1 MMNDASSDLK
11 EQECWRRIGIW
22 GNESN
27 RCEKLKFVKHCR
39 HCDVFEQA
47 ARVATMERQGQVPD
61 ISLSTDEL
69 IEKERHAG
77 NKSLIPFRIG
87 GQCIAVPSKS
97 VLTISDQVAIHS
109 IPYNKNPLIKG
120 LVAINH
126 EVYTFIDLGKLL
138 GIEINPHNLRQEKL
152 HSLFVRTIV
161 VDFSGR
167 IVVFYVEEVY
177 QIHRYFDENIQREN
191 QALENPLIEGVI
203 ENKGVWCSDCHLL
216 NMVLISGQLMAS
228 TK

>member
-1 MMNDASSDLK
+1 MNDISSDTQ

-47 ARVATMERQGQVPD
+47 ARVATMERQGQISD
-61 ISLSTDEL
+61 LSLSTDKL

-77 NKSLIPFRIG
+77 NKSLMPFRIG

-138 GIEINPHNLRQEKL
+138 EIEINPLNLRQEKL
-152 HSLFVRTIV
+152 HSLFIRTIV
-161 VDFSGR
+161 VDFAGR
-167 IVVFYVEEVY
+167 IVVFYVDEVY
-177 QIHRYFDENIQREN
+177 QIHRYFNENVLVDN
-191 QALENPLIEGVI
+191 QKLVSPLINGVI
-203 ENKGVWCSDCHLL
+203 DNKGIWCSDCHLL
-216 NMVLISGQLMAS
+216 NMTLVSAQLAAS
-228 TK
+228 VK